1 MIDPGNIKMQKIA
14 LDLFRSTFNNAFNSM
29 INFQEQ
35 NEKTC
40 ANLIGM
46 FFNQLECCKKE
57 SLNTFND
64 WIDGVQD
71 SRHEFKS
78 AVDEGYAKME
88 AIMNGASEIKKAPKT
103 NM

>member
-1 MIDPGNIKMQKIA
+1 MIDPRNIKMQKIA

-46 FFNQLECCKKE
+46 FFTQLECCKKE
-57 SLNTFND
+57 SLDTFND
-64 WIDGVQD
+64 WIDGAQD
-71 SRHEFKS
+71 SRREFKTS
-78 AVDEGYAKME
+78 IDDAYAKME
-88 AIMNGASEIKKAPKT
+88 AIMNGASEIKKPPKT
-103 NM
+103 NV